1 MRRMPVLSLALL
13 VLLTACAK
21 WGLIEPK
28 PQVVENRLQVN
39 PSIAFARIVFPAPRD
54 RLQMWTVDGP
64 NLNQMLVLPELGHRM
79 ALLAE
84 PSGADR
90 ANPTYP
96 LFRSTMA
103 EPEIME
109 LIADTLSIAFQK
121 VPIATTNLQPT
132 TFAGQP
138 GFRFDFTFSS
148 RQDLDYRG
156 TFIGG
161 VDNGTLAGVMLI
173 ATAIHHYDTLRPELE
188 RLASTARRIRS
199 TS

>member
-1 MRRMPVLSLALL
+1 MRSRTLLSLAFLLL
-13 VLLTACAK
+13 VAACAK
-21 WGLIEPK
+21 WGAVEPRQQVIEG
-28 PQVVENRLQVN
+28 RLQLT
-39 PSIAFARIVFPAPRD
+39 PPITFSRIVFPVSRD

-64 NLNQMLVLPELGHRM
+64 SLNQMLVLPELGHRM

-121 VPIATTNLQPT
+121 VPVSTSNLQPT
-132 TFAGQP
+132 TFAERP

-148 RQDLDYRG
+148 REDLDYRG

-161 VDNGTLAGVMLI
+161 VDNGTLAGVMLV
-173 ATAIHHYDTLRPELE
+173 ATAVHHYDTLRPELE
-188 RLASTARRIRS
+188 RLAASARRIRAAS
-199 TS
+199 